1 MVRWLSLL
9 AVLSF
14 PAAAEPLG
22 FSADGRFW
30 VTTESLGGAI
40 GPIDEMSGE
49 QQGPT
54 WSAVVA
60 VVNDLNTGKAQRYAL
75 SFKGEGKKATAKAQD
90 AVKALPDGAA
100 FEAWK
105 KDHPLSLLLSRT
117 SPDGKRTADIT
128 VKPSDAAGWKKD
140 TFEFERMAG
149 NDGCRSL
156 LTFSTASDGKTE
168 PVQSWWGE
176 GPGAGMLSGTVRVA
190 WSPDGRRLAW
200 VIHRNSGMMRDHAQD
215 LVKLSAA
222 TGPRIELLADKAIAE
237 VAGPRVSEALALEGY
252 FVANVGPAKKAR
264 DATVVYA
271 AKGFEAQAKAL
282 AALVPGGATVEAL
295 SWKADSELVV
305 AAGRSVLKP

>member
-1 MVRWLSLL
+1 MSRRLL
-9 AVLSF
+9 LLTLVSCC
-14 PAAAEPLG
+14 AAAEPLG
-22 FSADGRFW
+22 FTADGRYW

-54 WSAVVA
+54 WTAAVA

-90 AVKALPDGAA
+90 AVKGLPDGAA

-105 KDHPLSLLLSRT
+105 KDHPLSLLVSRT
-117 SPDGKRTADIT
+117 SPDGKRSADIT
-128 VKPSDAAGWKKD
+128 VKPNDSAGWKKD

-156 LTFSTASDGKTE
+156 LTFSTSADGKVE

-222 TGPRIELLADKAIAE
+222 TGPRIELVADKAIAE
-237 VAGPRVSEALALEGY
+237 EAAAKVGEALALKGL

-264 DATVVYA
+264 DASVVYA
-271 AKGFEAQAKAL
+271 AKGFEAQGKDL

-295 SWKADSELVV
+295 SWKADSELVI